1 MGAKKNK
8 KNRMWCHSFKQA
20 IWIELGHTYKHT
32 DTQCLKKTQPNE
44 WQRRDKDVSY
54 KHKLYPIYL
63 NNIIAR
69 ICDLYAEEGKKN
81 ATQVFLQNN
90 GKKRIRLGWRQE
102 SKIYISGLKWSSGGK
117 DKNDTQLYRRR
128 KKN

>member
-8 KNRMWCHSFKQA
+8 KNCMWCHSFKQA

-44 WQRRDKDVSY
+44 GQRRDKDVSY

-69 ICDLYAEEGKKN
+69 ICDLYAEEGKK
-81 ATQVFLQNN
+81 TRHKFSYKTM
-90 GKKRIRLGWRQE
+90 GKNEYAWADGKNQ
-102 SKIYISGLKWSSGGK
+102 KYIYLV
-117 DKNDTQLYRRR
+117 
-128 KKN
+128 